1 MPSIISLI
9 VFISSLVGLGLGQ
22 SAKITLTYPPAPA
35 VVTNLAS
42 QTSPPSTCQ
51 VEVAFFDSNSNL
63 VNSQTVSL
71 VPGQSAQVT
80 LTRSEL
86 GGPPSAIHP
95 LFWAEA
101 GLVDNCNS
109 NANCDYTLCNIS
121 ATGEQADSSNST
133 NLVMDN
139 LIRFARLGFAP
150 Y

>member
-1 MPSIISLI
+1 MLSIISLI

-42 QTSPPSTCQ
+42 PPSTCQ
-51 VEVAFFDSNSNL
+51 VEVGFLNADSKL
-63 VNSQTVSL
+63 VKSQLVSL

-80 LTRSEL
+80 LSRSEL

-95 LFWAEA
+95 LFFVGA
-101 GLVDNCNS
+101 GLVDNCNN

>member
-42 QTSPPSTCQ
+42 PPSTCQ

-63 VNSQTVSL
+63 VKSQTVSL

-101 GLVDNCNS
+101 GLVDNCNNS
-109 NANCDYTLCNIS
+109 ANCDYTLCNIR

-139 LIRFARLGFAP
+139 LIRFARLGSAP